1 MFADIGRK
9 VGFIMDFKKVAK
21 AAVTSSPLMAGDALK
36 TDEILNRRLTINAV
50 DLIQLTN
57 KKGERQ
63 DVAVVTFKEIGNAYY
78 LGGMGLTE
86 IVKEWVHAWAKE
98 HDGEIDREAMNVE
111 IAKSNLV
118 LMLKRTSTRNGNT
131 FVLPTIE

>member
-1 MFADIGRK
+1 MFANIGKKGR
-9 VGFIMDFKKVAK
+9 FIMDFKKIAK
-21 AAVTSSPLMAGDALK
+21 TAVTSSPLMTGDALK
-36 TDEILNRRLTINAV
+36 TDEVLNRRLTINAV

-86 IVKEWVHAWAKE
+86 IVKEWANAWAKE
-98 HDGEIDREAMNVE
+98 HNGEIDRNAMNVE
-111 IAKSNLV
+111 IAKANLV
-118 LMLKRTSTRNGNT
+118 IVFKRTNTRNGNT
-131 FVLPTIE
+131 FIIPTIE

>member
-1 MFADIGRK
+1 
-9 VGFIMDFKKVAK
+9 MDFKKVAK
-21 AAVTSSPLMAGDALK
+21 QAVTSSPLMTGDALK

-63 DVAVVTFKEIGNAYY
+63 NVAVVTFKEIGNAYY

-86 IVKEWVHAWAKE
+86 IVSEWINVWAKE
-98 HDGEIDREAMNVE
+98 HDGEVDRDAMNAE
-111 IAKSNLV
+111 IAKANLV
-118 LMLKRTSTRNGNT
+118 LVLKRTSTRNGNT

>member
-1 MFADIGRK
+1 
-9 VGFIMDFKKVAK
+9 MDFKKIAK
-21 AAVTSSPLMAGDALK
+21 AAVTSSPLMKGDALK
-36 TDEILNRRLTINAV
+36 TDEILNRKLTINAV

-63 DVAVVTFKEIGNAYY
+63 NVAVVTFKEIQNAYY

-86 IVKEWVHAWAKE
+86 IVSEWANVWARE
-98 HDGEIDREAMNVE
+98 HDGEIDRDAMNAE
-111 IAKSNLV
+111 IAKANLV
-118 LMLKRTSTRNGNT
+118 LVLKRTSTRNGNT